1 MTPPR
6 ITSVEGVARKDARF
20 RERQERLLE
29 AARRLLLAE
38 GYHGVTMEALAA
50 AINYSKGTVY
60 QHFKSRE
67 DVLMALAAETAK
79 VREDLFERA
88 SAFQGRPRERMAA
101 IGEAYDLF
109 VRKYPSYLRTEQI
122 LHASSMREKC
132 ALDRTESVEGGENRC
147 GSIIMGIVRDAVS
160 QVDLRLPADSQP
172 GELMLGLW
180 SLSFGSHF
188 LASSGHPQRQ
198 LGITDLRGVLR
209 RNCHALMDG
218 WGWKPLSSEWDYD
231 ATYRR
236 IAKEVFPEGARR

>member
-6 ITSVEGVARKDARF
+6 ITTVEGAARKDARF
-20 RERQERLLE
+20 QERQERLLE

-88 SAFQGRPRERMAA
+88 SAFRGKPRERMAG
-101 IGEAYDLF
+101 IGEAYALF
-109 VRKYPSYLRTEQI
+109 VRDYPAYLHTEQI
-122 LHASSMREKC
+122 LHAASIREKS
-132 ALDRTESVEGGENRC
+132 AEDHQSKVEGCDNRC
-147 GSIIMGIVRDAVS
+147 LSIAAGIVRDGISQGDLDLPKGVS
-160 QVDLRLPADSQP
+160 PES
-172 GELMLGLW
+172 LMLGLW
-180 SLSFGSHF
+180 SMTFGAYF
-188 LASSGHPQRQ
+188 LASTGIPRNQ
-198 LGITDLRGVLR
+198 LGIGDVRSIVR

-218 WGWKPLSSEWDYD
+218 WGWKPLSPEWDYED
-231 ATYRR
+231 TYRR
-236 IAKEVFPEGARR
+236 IAKDVFPEGARR